1 MFLGGN
7 VEDLGHIDG
16 IDQWKSLT
24 ETSKRMRSMML
35 INIDETRGEEA
46 LVFNQW
52 KVVKSKHF
60 FLIKNRKHS
69 NIVYIIHSII

>member
-1 MFLGGN
+1 MILGGN

-35 INIDETRGEEA
+35 INIDETRGEKA
-46 LVFNQW
+46 LIFNQW
-52 KVVKSKHF
+52 KVVKSKQF
-60 FLIKNRKHS
+60 FHLKNHEHS
-69 NIVYIIHSII
+69 NVLI